1 MKDIKDIIAKN
12 LTELRTRAG
21 FTQLQLAEKLN
32 YSDKAVSKWERGEAV
47 PDLRVL
53 VKLSEIYGI
62 TVDDIVKGEN
72 LPHKKP
78 NLSLKV
84 RRLLVVALSVVF
96 VWFVA
101 TGLFIT
107 FYFIPATEAYA
118 YFAFVAA
125 VLPTAIVLTVFSA
138 LWGNRI
144 TTAISS
150 SAIVWSCAM
159 IIYITVTVFAP
170 YFTQI
175 YLVWVAAA
183 VFEILIILLFLY
195 RSFLKNKI
203 KVENGASSATKK
215 EK

>member
-1 MKDIKDIIAKN
+1 MRDIKDTIAKN

-53 VKLSEIYGI
+53 IKLSEIYGV
-62 TVDDIVKGEN
+62 TVDDIVKGEAI
-72 LPHKKP
+72 PRKKP
-78 NLSLKV
+78 NMSLKV
-84 RRLLVVALSVVF
+84 RRLLIVALSVVF

-107 FYFIPATEAYA
+107 FYFIANTAEYA
-118 YFAFVAA
+118 YLVFVVA
-125 VLPTAIVLTVFSA
+125 VLPTAIVLTVFSS

-144 TTAISS
+144 TTAIAS
-150 SAIVWSCAM
+150 SAIVWSCAL

-183 VFEILIILLFLY
+183 VFEILIILWFLY
-195 RSFLKNKI
+195 RSFLK
-203 KVENGASSATKK
+203 KK
-215 EK
+215 KDK